1 MSKHS
6 YHRKTKKRHL
16 TRKVVKGNKGRKSNK
31 GRKNS
36 KTLKQKGGGILFEL
50 IPSDM
55 KQFGYFF
62 ENIFKF
68 SYKYMFGM
76 P

>member
-6 YHRKTKKRHL
+6 YHKKSKKRHQ
-16 TRKVVKGNKGRKSNK
+16 TRKNTKINKRKYNK
-31 GRKNS
+31 KRS

-50 IPSDM
+50 IPSDV
-55 KQFGYFF
+55 KQIGYFF
-62 ENIFKF
+62 ENGAKSF
-68 SYKYMFGM
+68 YKTMLGM

>member
-6 YHRKTKKRHL
+6 YHKKTKKRL
-16 TRKVVKGNKGRKSNK
+16 QTRKNAKINKRKHNK
-31 GRKNS
+31 KRS

-50 IPSDM
+50 IPSDI
-55 KQFGYFF
+55 KQVGYFF
-62 ENIFKF
+62 ENGAKLF
-68 SYKYMFGM
+68 YKTMLGM